1 MLRWIGYALIV
12 LVTVVI
18 GTFVLAPAQW
28 MGALVNNFTQ
38 GRVDLAET
46 RGSFWH
52 GDATLVL
59 ASGATRG
66 SLRAS
71 LPERLTW
78 QLSPLAL
85 LTGAVDLTLAH
96 PSALA
101 QPLRI
106 RAGLDGRMDAGP
118 TTLRL
123 PASLLIG
130 LGAPWNTVRPG
141 GVISVTWDRLVVEP
155 RRFQGAIV
163 AEWQFASSN
172 LTPVSPFGHYRLTT
186 NGVFPGTQLNLLTIS
201 GPLELTGSGT
211 IAEGGRLRFQG
222 VARAL
227 PGTDPAIKTQLTGL
241 ISLLGR
247 RDGESAILNF
257 GS

>member
-1 MLRWIGYALIV
+1 MLRWIAYGLVV
-12 LVTVVI
+12 LVTIVV
-18 GTFVLAPAQW
+18 GTLVLAPAQW
-28 MGALVNNFTQ
+28 MGSLLRAGTQ

-46 RGSFWH
+46 RGTFWN

-59 ASGATRG
+59 ASGAAPG

-85 LTGAVDLTLAH
+85 LMGSIDLTLAH
-96 PSALA
+96 PSALS
-101 QPLRI
+101 QPLRV
-106 RAGLDGRMDAGP
+106 RAALNRRVEAGP
-118 TTLRL
+118 TTVRL

-141 GVISVTWDRLVVEP
+141 GVVTVTWDRLAIEP
-155 RRFQGAIV
+155 RRFQGNV
-163 AEWQFASSN
+163 TAEWQFASSN
-172 LTPVSPFGHYRLTT
+172 LTPVSPFGHYRLLT

>member
-1 MLRWIGYALIV
+1 MLRWIGYGLVV
-12 LVTVVI
+12 LVTLVV
-18 GTFVLAPAQW
+18 GTLILAPAQW
-28 MGALVNNFTQ
+28 MSALVRSATQ

-46 RGSFWH
+46 RGSFWS
-52 GDATLVL
+52 GEATLVL
-59 ASGATRG
+59 ASGLTPG
-66 SLRAS
+66 SMRAS

-78 QLSPLAL
+78 KLSPAAL
-85 LTGAVDLTLAH
+85 VTGSVDLTLAH

-101 QPLRI
+101 QPLRV
-106 RAGLDGRMDAGP
+106 RAGLDGKLNAGP

-141 GVISVTWDRLVVEP
+141 GVISVTWDRLAIEP
-155 RRFQGAIV
+155 RKFQGNLT

-172 LTPVSPFGHYRLTT
+172 LTPVSPFGHYRLLT